1 LRRRVFIAAGIAGMA
16 LLMFGVTAMAQDGT
30 PVVEP
35 TIGLLASAAG
45 LSIVIAVIMN
55 LLRNSPL
62 FPSPELF
69 NKWAPSLAALIG
81 VVGAV
86 AYAIT
91 SGDPVTGE
99 SLISAVLV
107 GIFAGGY
114 SQNVNTILTRT
125 VTPAE
130 ELPE

>member
-1 LRRRVFIAAGIAGMA
+1 MA
-16 LLMFGVTAMAQDGT
+16 LLMFGVTAMAQDGS

-35 TIGLLASAAG
+35 SVGLLASAAG
-45 LSIVIAVIMN
+45 LSIVIAIIMN
-55 LLRNSPL
+55 LIRNTPL
-62 FPSPELF
+62 FPTPEAF
-69 NKWAPSLAALIG
+69 NKWAPSIATLIG
-81 VVGAV
+81 VFGAV
-86 AYAIT
+86 VYAVT
-91 SGDPVTGE
+91 NGDPVTGE
-99 SLISAVLV
+99 SLIGAVLI